1 MSYTETPE
9 QRQIR
14 ILRNSISSM
23 RSDND
28 RLSSQ
33 NRRLERE
40 MELVRRQQQLEN
52 ERMAV
57 QMRQLQQ
64 QERAARTAALQA
76 LDAEVKEKE
85 RLQSEKIRAM
95 QTGKAFW
102 NGWALLRKS
111 RKKCLWSMETIRSST
126 ALQS

>member
-40 MELVRRQQQLEN
+40 MELVRRQQQCVRWVLQVRLHMIICSRET
-52 ERMAV
+52 E
-57 QMRQLQQ
+57 MRHI
-64 QERAARTAALQA
+64 E
-76 LDAEVKEKE
+76 
-85 RLQSEKIRAM
+85 
-95 QTGKAFW
+95 TGSLMLF
-102 NGWALLRKS
+102 
-111 RKKCLWSMETIRSST
+111 II
-126 ALQS
+126 

>member
-14 ILRNSISSM
+14 ILRNSIASM
-23 RSDND
+23 RGDND

-52 ERMAV
+52 ERMAI

-64 QERAARTAALQA
+64 QERAART
-76 LDAEVKEKE
+76 
-85 RLQSEKIRAM
+85 
-95 QTGKAFW
+95 
-102 NGWALLRKS
+102 S
-111 RKKCLWSMETIRSST
+111 RHWTRR
-126 ALQS
+126 

>member
-23 RSDND
+23 RSDNN

-57 QMRQLQQ
+57 P
-64 QERAARTAALQA
+64 ERTPGSAGGDPAEPCRDAHRSCPAADGDR
-76 LDAEVKEKE
+76 
-85 RLQSEKIRAM
+85 
-95 QTGKAFW
+95 
-102 NGWALLRKS
+102 
-111 RKKCLWSMETIRSST
+111 
-126 ALQS
+126 